1 MEQFLRWLEWDAFVI
16 SADMAA
22 ALRDAGLDIA
32 ENPTSKKD
40 LGKIQVQ
47 INQWAAETGLPRRHI
62 SRILAMSIG
71 ENHSPQSLREYM
83 GDD

>member
-1 MEQFLRWLEWDAFVI
+1 MRCSRE
-16 SADMAA
+16 S
-22 ALRDAGLDIA
+22 
-32 ENPTSKKD
+32 PTSKRD
-40 LGKIQVQ
+40 LDKIQAQ
-47 INQWAAETGLPRRHI
+47 INQWVADTRLPRRHI